1 MNLLPT
7 PRLTPL
13 KRSYSPDQNIEDT
26 TFPVHYSRKRV
37 AEHPHYEPRSTVGSE
52 EAAEI
57 LLTQG
62 RRTKKEWSD
71 DDDETPPS
79 PALSSSP
86 SREAAIRLRLR
97 LNLAMYKVQTRQT
110 LTPLSELRLPRVG
123 CTSSLSSS
131 QESRY
136 GVEGSSQEYSYPRV
150 PPSSPPFLG
159 ECYRDELPTPRKS
172 PEGGV
177 VGFMRGGVVGSVVYD
192 IVRGEGVYE
201 YGRRCTFFLVW
212 AALWT

>member
-13 KRSYSPDQNIEDT
+13 KRSYSPDQSIEDT
-26 TFPVHYSRKRV
+26 TSPVHYSRKRV
-37 AEHPHYEPRSTVGSE
+37 AQHPYYEPRSTIGSE

-62 RRTKKEWSD
+62 RRTKKKWTD
-71 DDDETPPS
+71 DDDDDIETPPS
-79 PALSSSP
+79 PTSSSSP

-123 CTSSLSSS
+123 CSSSS

-136 GVEGSSQEYSYPRV
+136 GVEGSSQEYSYPRA
-150 PPSSPPFLG
+150 PPSSPPLLG
-159 ECYRDELPTPRKS
+159 ECYGDELPTPRKS
-172 PEGGV
+172 PEGGCRFYE
-177 VGFMRGGVVGSVVYD
+177 GRSGRICGV
-192 IVRGEGVYE
+192 
-201 YGRRCTFFLVW
+201 
-212 AALWT
+212 